1 MALYEVDAPDGV
13 TYRVEAP
20 DGTPP
25 ELVSRK
31 FQRDLYPDILREKN
45 KPLPPEEKQSSLRQ
59 VADVPLQVGK
69 GAVSGVRMISDAF
82 GAGSDTSNTIRGVED
97 YLGSLLSAKSQKNA
111 QEISRIMNDAKDK
124 GVWDQVVAAVR
135 AIGTAPVDLV
145 SNALGTSAPAI
156 IAGLL
161 APEAA
166 IGAAVAAGVGAVI
179 GAGSIKGSI
188 YEEVKQELAGKL
200 PPEEVEKRAQL
211 AQQYNGENLDQIL
224 LGAGFGTLD
233 AVTGANRIL
242 TNVARKTAGK
252 TAILGGEKEAG
263 KSLLKRTALGAAEE
277 APLEALQGG
286 QEQLAQNL
294 AIQREGIDRPTWQ
307 GVAGQMALEGGAG
320 ALAGSVTAGAFGKRP
335 APVIPPA
342 GTSTA
347 PPPPNAAAGA
357 VVPPAPP
364 PVPGLPSAGGP
375 LATSGSVAQV
385 LSQPPGAAATPAGAQ
400 QLAQATA
407 AQQLAA
413 KIGATGSAPQ
423 PGPTQLVV
431 PPPVDLL
438 ATSGTPIAPAP
449 AQIAPV
455 TPAPAPFPSAT
466 LPSALSN
473 AMNFFGTKGGN
484 VLLTFENDI
493 DKALYIV
500 RDQKKKSKSHD
511 KYMDWLAS
519 QGLTETDIKRE
530 AGRTNNYIKGL
541 LAMAP
546 GVDTYHVPPV
556 PRMLGVMFKGQAP
569 AVQQPAPAAQAQQQP
584 PEIQQLIQALQA
596 QQQPPVSAAPVVE
609 PPTTAL
615 GQTAA
620 PVVEPPVDLGP
631 EPVFAPPMLVKPPV
645 PVTPTPPEHL
655 TKTVNT
661 SVKSVRKLQTEP
673 MLVELSDVIS
683 SEVPGYQKELQP
695 RDRSK
700 LESENQINGIVAE
713 FDPSRL
719 MFDPSADRGAPIV
732 NENGHVESGN
742 GRIMALRKIYESR
755 PELVIDYKNELMSNG
770 FDIEGMKNPV
780 LVQRRVTPLTPR
792 QIVDFV
798 ETQNKPGVLEPGP
811 TEISK
816 RDALRINASML
827 NKIPENGDWTNPNFI
842 REFMKNVSD
851 NEMGGLS
858 ENGKITEK
866 GYKRIRNAIFYLA
879 YGDAQSLARISVT
892 PEDNVKSISTALIKN
907 AANFA
912 KIRASI
918 NEGRTDPGFSSEPLI
933 DAVNR
938 ISDMRDRKFGF
949 EDYIKQQDVFNPI
962 SPMTEKFMRLFYSD
976 KTRSIGDKSR
986 ALGLERISQGLNYYS
1001 TEALKISPEPALG
1014 FGLPPVTPMDL
1025 ITAATNI
1032 SHRTVQPS
1040 ETQTTEPVVETLPL
1054 VTENIQPPTVETA
1067 PPLAAVTVTEKKR
1080 VNLGLTEGTV
1090 TRVTFSDGTV
1100 TDIQR
1105 MNSAGTM
1112 GLPGWHDTSKSV
1124 TQFSYLGDTEAQ
1136 AIQELLQRRNAEKF
1150 APMTTTPLDN
1160 TVLDSVKKTTHL
1172 NVNDATRAY
1181 LDEKLPGVLDVLK
1194 EAQYRL
1200 YPGTTMEITGIQNKT
1215 MGLYGR
1221 AKTTPNN
1228 AQIQFSIEDLMKD
1241 YGGKNYPQKLMHTL
1255 LHEFAHPIQK
1265 FLIHT
1270 SSVDTQVE
1278 IAKQFQKDRSST
1290 AAQRAFL
1297 YKYLVES
1304 QNPGIDMT
1312 SLKSKLLAAF
1322 NLTEQQYQKIINT
1335 TKDIGEK
1342 NDLYRFGLNRKY
1354 LRSFEEWVAERG
1366 ARWLS
1371 KELEGRIPQTVFEKF
1386 QKAVLDKLRDAYEVV
1401 AKIMGIRTDNGAFEK
1416 LLSDIWGVRTTTSYR
1431 ETGKVDFKTG
1441 KPVSSFP
1448 DLPSDQKFAYEA
1460 AVNGNPDPINNL
1472 PGGPTAKLNS
1482 ERWSKVVSATRE
1494 FFDPWF
1500 TVDKFPILSEFR
1512 NLLFGK
1518 IGMATQRAKDL
1529 SSIISKGTQEVQTQ
1543 TYTYLTTRNADPTLI
1558 TDEKVRAAAEEVK
1571 KEINRTALELVQK
1584 GYISEDSLAKYYDQ
1598 YLPRMYLYYE
1608 MTGRGIKTSN
1618 MGVSPREYLDLRK
1631 ELPEETRQI
1640 MGEIKNPAFL
1650 SYIALSR
1657 PQADLAKM
1665 DYFNNI
1671 VRQTDVRWIAP
1682 NSLVDF
1688 EGHKVTPYWLANEAK
1703 VMRELGKLTEQ
1714 TDPAGSQEMFDRATN
1729 LQLAADQVLGTLS
1742 DQIPDGYKRM
1752 PDSAS
1757 YGALRGAIV
1766 QKGIYDD
1773 IIGTFVAIPISEK
1786 PFMQSLLGDERS
1798 SLVKANQI
1806 WKMMKVTLNV
1816 PSQIRNMVSNAIAL
1830 NVFGGVPLHRIAP
1843 LLLRASKEVSENGN
1857 YWQEAQKYGITGGTM
1872 SSAELI
1878 QMRATLEQ
1886 YLRKGGGKDMMG
1898 AFAAMRIA
1906 AGNAV
1911 GAASDI
1917 YQKTEVLFKMVQ
1929 FIYEREKG
1937 STASQAVDAANDA
1950 LFDYTKVNP
1959 NIRFLRNSP
1968 IGLPFVTYYYKVL
1981 PKLVETA
1988 YKHPLRFAPYVALAA
2003 SIPYLTMAALD
2014 IDSDDYEALRKSLP
2028 EYIRNKGSL
2037 FILPWKDE
2045 KGRWEYMDVSSFFP
2059 WAAFTDPII
2068 QATLRQDPKGAA
2080 SEAIKLITPSG
2091 PIVTTLAAITTGKD
2105 PFTDK
2110 DIIDPRQTPENK
2122 ALALMSY
2129 VWSQTLPS
2137 MLAIDL
2143 VNPQNAS
2150 GAIPR
2155 LYNDVFGDGT
2165 GLDKRGQPKPEFLA
2179 DAARLFGANISPL
2192 EPVTQRALNIN
2203 HMLAQV
2209 HASESLRAQIAK
2221 DQSMTPNRRMQE
2233 ISSLN
2238 EKIRDDYKK
2247 LQEYAQETARATSL
2261 KK

>member
-1 MALYEVDAPDGV
+1 MAIYDVAAPDGM
-13 TYRVEAP
+13 TYEIEAP

-25 ELVSRK
+25 ELVSLK
-31 FQRDLYPDILREKN
+31 FQREMYPEILREKN
-45 KPLPPEEKQSSLRQ
+45 KPAPPEEKQSSLRQ
-59 VADVPLQVGK
+59 VADVPLKVAE
-69 GAVSGVRMISDAF
+69 GAIGGVKSLVDLF
-82 GAGSDTSNTIRGVED
+82 GAGSDTANALKGVEG
-97 YLGSLLSAKSQKNA
+97 YVHSLLSAKSQKNE
-111 QEISRIMNDAKDK
+111 QEIAKIFEDAKGK
-124 GVWDQVVAAVR
+124 GIYENVLAGLK
-135 AIGTAPVDLV
+135 AIYQAPIDTMAQGVGSTL
-145 SNALGTSAPAI
+145 PY
-156 IAGLL
+156 IAGSIL
-161 APEAA
+161 APEL
-166 IGAAVAAGVGAVI
+166 AVPVLGTRISAAGVGLF
-179 GAGSIKGSI
+179 GGMELGSRKGSI
-188 YEEVKQELAGKL
+188 YDEVKQALTEKGGI
-200 PPEEVEKRAQL
+200 PPEEIESRAQY
-211 AQQYNGENLDQIL
+211 AQSYTGPNKDL
-224 LGAGFGTLD
+224 LVQAFMTGAVDALGPVGKGAVGAARRAAGR
-233 AVTGANRIL
+233 AVTTTAEDAEKGLVRRVLTGAAQEAPIEGL
-242 TNVARKTAGK
+242 QGAHEQYAQNVAV
-252 TAILGGEKEAG
+252 
-263 KSLLKRTALGAAEE
+263 
-277 APLEALQGG
+277 
-286 QEQLAQNL
+286 
-294 AIQREGIDRPTWQ
+294 QREGIDRPTWE
-307 GVAGQMALEGGAG
+307 GVLAHGVSDAAAG
-320 ALAGSVTAGAFGKRP
+320 ALIGGAFGTVHGRGP
-335 APVIPPA
+335 IIPPT

-347 PPPPNAAAGA
+347 PPSPNTAPGGGI
-357 VVPPAPP
+357 PPAPLP
-364 PVPGLPSAGGP
+364 LPGLPSTGGA

-413 KIGATGSAPQ
+413 QTGATGSTPQ

-431 PPPVDLL
+431 PPPVDLFAPS
-438 ATSGTPIAPAP
+438 ATPLGTAPAP
-449 AQIAPV
+449 TQGAPAIAPI
-455 TPAPAPFPSAT
+455 TSAKLPPS
-466 LPSALSN
+466 LSN
-473 AMNFFGTKGGN
+473 STPFFGKKGTN
-484 VLLTFENDI
+484 VALTFESDI
-493 DKALYIV
+493 DRALYIV
-500 RDQKKKSKSHD
+500 RNEDKKSKAHD
-511 KYMDWLAS
+511 KYIEWLMS
-519 QGLTETDIKRE
+519 QGFTAAGIKKE
-530 AGRTNNYIKGL
+530 AAKVKSGINSL
-541 LAMAP
+541 LDKAP
-546 GVDTYHVPPV
+546 GVDYYHVPPIFT
-556 PRMLGVMFKGQAP
+556 PAAPKAAP
-569 AVQQPAPAAQAQQQP
+569 APVAQTQQQP
-584 PEIQQLIQALQA
+584 PEILQLIEALKA
-596 QQQPPVSAAPVVE
+596 QQQPPVASAAPVVE

-615 GQTAA
+615 
-620 PVVEPPVDLGP
+620 VS
-631 EPVFAPPMLVKPPV
+631 APPAVQPPIESPQFNLAPPV
-645 PVTPTPPEHL
+645 PSAPMAVSPPVSPIQTPVEHQVKTL
-655 TKTVNT
+655 TTDAPAVPKIEVAPK
-661 SVKSVRKLQTEP
+661 V
-673 MLVELSDVIS
+673 VELSSIIS
-683 SEVPGYQKELQP
+683 SEVPGYDPILQP
-695 RDRSK
+695 RNRDK
-700 LESENQINGIVAE
+700 VGSEVQIQDIIAK
-713 FDPSRL
+713 FDPSKL
-719 MFDPSADRGAPIV
+719 IFDPSTKRGAPIV
-732 NENGHVESGN
+732 DENGHVESGN
-742 GRIMALRKIYESR
+742 GRTTALRRIYENR
-755 PELVIDYKNELMSNG
+755 PDLAEAYRQELARNG
-770 FDIEGMKNPV
+770 FDTTGMKNPI
-780 LVQRRVTPLTPR
+780 LVQQRTSQLTPEQR
-792 QIVDFV
+792 KAYIGEANVPDVLLMSPAEQAKEDAKNITNAMLDKIPPGRDFTHPDFV
-798 ETQNKPGVLEPGP
+798 
-811 TEISK
+811 I
-816 RDALRINASML
+816 
-827 NKIPENGDWTNPNFI
+827 
-842 REFMKNVSD
+842 EFMKHIPS
-851 NEMGGLS
+851 
-858 ENGKITEK
+858 TEQ
-866 GYKRIRNAIFYLA
+866 GQMRSADGSINSLGILRIRNAIFAKA
-879 YGDAQSLARISVT
+879 YGETDALSRIAEST
-892 PEDNVKSISTALIKN
+892 DDNIKSISNALLDN
-907 AANFA
+907 AGVYA
-912 KIRASI
+912 KLRSSI
-918 NEGRTDPGFSSEPLI
+918 EAHKTDPGFSADPLI

-938 ISDMRDRKFGF
+938 ISQMRDKG
-949 EDYIKQQDVFNPI
+949 IKLETYLSQVDAFNPI
-962 SPMTEKFMRLFYSD
+962 QPMTEKFMRLFYSE
-976 KTRSIGDKSR
+976 KAR
-986 ALGLERISQGLNYYS
+986 ALGRDKISDGLNYYA
-1001 TEALKISPEPALG
+1001 TEALKIDPEPALG
-1014 FGLPPVTPMDL
+1014 FGLPPITPMDL
-1025 ITAATNI
+1025 IDAAI
-1032 SHRTVQPS
+1032 KRAQGTVEGQA
-1040 ETQTTEPVVETLPL
+1040 TLALAPPPKPII
-1054 VTENIQPPTVETA
+1054 TENIQPPTVETA
-1067 PPLAAVTVTEKKR
+1067 PPLAAITVTEKKR
-1080 VNLGLTEGTV
+1080 VNLGPVDGTI
-1090 TRVTFSDGTV
+1090 TRVTFSDGTISE
-1100 TDIQR
+1100 IQR
-1105 MNSAGTM
+1105 MDSSTTM
-1112 GLPGWHDTSKSV
+1112 GLPGWHDINKSSKE
-1124 TQFSYLGDTEAQ
+1124 FSYLGDTEAQ

-1160 TVLDSVKKTTHL
+1160 VVLDSVKKTTHL

-1200 YPGTTMEITGIQNKT
+1200 YPGTTMEITGIQNRT
-1215 MGLYGR
+1215 MDLYGR
-1221 AKTTPNN
+1221 AKTEPNSVR
-1228 AQIQFSIEDLMKD
+1228 IQFSVEDLMKD

-1255 LHEFAHPIQK
+1255 LHEFSHPIQK

-1270 SSVDTQVE
+1270 SSIQTQVE

-1304 QNPGIDMT
+1304 QNPSIDMS

-1322 NLTEQQYQKIINT
+1322 NLTEQQYKTILNT
-1335 TKDIGEK
+1335 TKDIGGK
-1342 NDLYRFGLNRKY
+1342 NELYRYGLNRKY

-1371 KELEGRIPQTVFEKF
+1371 KELEGRIPQTTFEKF

-1416 LLSDIWGVRTTTSYR
+1416 LLSDVWGVRTTTSYR

-1441 KPVSSFP
+1441 KPIATFP

-1460 AVNGNPDPINNL
+1460 AINGDPEPINNL

-1482 ERWSKVVSATRE
+1482 ERWAKVSSATRE

-1512 NLLFGK
+1512 NLLFGR
-1518 IGMATQRAKDL
+1518 IGMATQKAKEL
-1529 SSIISKGTQEVQTQ
+1529 SGIISKGNQEVQTQ
-1543 TYTYLTTRNADPTLI
+1543 TYTYLTTRNADPSLI
-1558 TDEKVRAAAEEVK
+1558 TDEKVRAAAVEVK
-1571 KEINRTALELVQK
+1571 KEINRTAMELVQK
-1584 GYISEDSLAKYYDQ
+1584 GYITEDSLAKYYDQ

-1618 MGVSPREYLDLRK
+1618 MGISPREYLDLRK

-1671 VRQTDVRWIAP
+1671 VRQTGVRWIAP

-1714 TDPAGSQEMFDRATN
+1714 TDPAGSQAMFDRATN

-1843 LLLRASKEVSENGN
+1843 LLLRASKEVSENGTF
-1857 YWQEAQKYGITGGTM
+1857 WQEAQKYGITGGTM

-1929 FIYEREKG
+1929 FIHEREKG
-1937 STASQAVDAANDA
+1937 ATASQAVDAANEA

-2003 SIPYLTMAALD
+2003 SIPYLTMSALD

-2045 KGRWEYMDVSSFFP
+2045 KGRWEYMDISSFFP

-2137 MLAIDL
+2137 MLAVDL

-2155 LYNDVFGDGT
+2155 LFNDAFGDGT

-2209 HASESLRAQIAK
+2209 HASESLRAQVAK
-2221 DQSMTPNRRMQE
+2221 DQSLTPNRRMQE
-2233 ISSLN
+2233 INSLN